1 MAEAAEGGGGCLK
14 RREAVA
20 EAAQGGAA
28 RLSGSEEGEG
38 KRSDWDGEAK
48 DGGGRRSKAKLPTAD
63 RSRAS
68 PGAESRRSPTSCSD
82 PRPTKPEAAEAA
94 PTGAESCLR
103 SPKQPKPRRLERK
116 AAAGAPTKT
125 AKGAC
130 PHAASPCRLPRLLTS
145 APCRLPRLLTSAARQ
160 TPMHTGSPHVR
171 PTARPPQ
178 SLRRGFAAAPLR
190 GGRLTPHKS

>member
-1 MAEAAEGGGGCLK
+1 MAKAAEG
-14 RREAVA
+14 V
-20 EAAQGGAA
+20 AA

-38 KRSDWDGEAK
+38 KRSDWDGDAK
-48 DGGGRRSKAKLPTAD
+48 DGGRRRSKAKLPTAD

-68 PGAESRRSPTSCSD
+68 PGAESRRSPRSCSD
-82 PRPTKPEAAEAA
+82 PRPTEPEAAEAA
-94 PTGAESCLR
+94 PTEAESCRR
-103 SPKQPKPRRLERK
+103 SPKQPKPRRPKRK
-116 AAAGAPTKT
+116 AAAEAPTKT
-125 AKGAC
+125 AKGAY
-130 PHAASPCRLPRLLTS
+130 PPAAPSCRLPRLLTS

-178 SLRRGFAAAPLR
+178 SLRRGSAAAPLR

>member
-1 MAEAAEGGGGCLK
+1 M
-14 RREAVA
+14 A

-28 RLSGSEEGEG
+28 RLSGSDEGEG
-38 KRSDWDGEAK
+38 KRSDGDGKAK
-48 DGGGRRSKAKLPTAD
+48 DGGRRRSKAKLPTAD

-68 PGAESRRSPTSCSD
+68 PGAESSRSPRSCSD

-94 PTGAESCLR
+94 PTEAESCRR
-103 SPKQPKPRRLERK
+103 SPKKPKPRRPKRK
-116 AAAGAPTKT
+116 AAAEAPTKT
-125 AKGAC
+125 AKGASPLPTAPTAADC
-130 PHAASPCRLPRLLTS
+130 PPADC
-145 APCRLPRLLTSAARQ
+145 PCRLPRLLTSAARQ

>member
-1 MAEAAEGGGGCLK
+1 MAEAAE
-14 RREAVA
+14 
-20 EAAQGGAA
+20 GGAA

-48 DGGGRRSKAKLPTAD
+48 DGGRRRSKAKLPTAD

-68 PGAESRRSPTSCSD
+68 SGAESRRSPRSCSD
-82 PRPTKPEAAEAA
+82 PRPTKPEEAEAA
-94 PTGAESCLR
+94 PTGAESCRR
-103 SPKQPKPRRLERK
+103 SPKKPKPRRPKRK
-116 AAAGAPTKT
+116 AAAEAPTKT
-125 AKGAC
+125 AKGAN
-130 PHAASPCRLPRLLTS
+130 PPAAS
-145 APCRLPRLLTSAARQ
+145 PCRLPRLLTSAARQ